1 MTKNRRYLLLII
13 LLCLLVG
20 WIFWFPAARAG
31 YFFRY
36 GEDYPNPDFVAYYVA
51 GQALSRGYNPYLDNH
66 EADPDLFDVRPGGFS
81 RFIYPPT
88 LVPFYSLLG
97 KLPYKYARA
106 VWFLVNLGV
115 LGGALFAFIRQA
127 QEKDRLPLLAAGSL
141 LLLTSQPLLFH
152 IQQGQVDM
160 LVAGTALLAWT
171 ARNRGWKNL
180 SALLLALAFFA
191 KVNPIVLLAAF
202 VLYFNDWGYL
212 LRFGAACCVIFA
224 ISLAVVPFQLYL
236 DFFNLVLP
244 YISSGRG
251 FFVNQSLI
259 RLVAYQP
266 VVPQLLSLS
275 GFAACAVFGWVTG
288 LRQRKAALPRPEMA
302 DLVLFANILAMLLF
316 SGVAWHMA
324 YVWVIIPAAR
334 LLAHLHK
341 RSGFVFLGLYGLA
354 CILMNSTVDE
364 PLYLQS
370 TNLIGGSL
378 MLVLLAALAF
388 APRFFGIQPQDDER
402 SS

>member
-1 MTKNRRYLLLII
+1 
-13 LLCLLVG
+13 
-20 WIFWFPAARAG
+20 
-31 YFFRY
+31 
-36 GEDYPNPDFVAYYVA
+36 
-51 GQALSRGYNPYLDNH
+51 
-66 EADPDLFDVRPGGFS
+66 
-81 RFIYPPT
+81 
-88 LVPFYSLLG
+88 
-97 KLPYKYARA
+97 
-106 VWFLVNLGV
+106 
-115 LGGALFAFIRQA
+115 
-127 QEKDRLPLLAAGSL
+127 
-141 LLLTSQPLLFH
+141 
-152 IQQGQVDM
+152 
-160 LVAGTALLAWT
+160 
-171 ARNRGWKNL
+171 
-180 SALLLALAFFA
+180 
-191 KVNPIVLLAAF
+191 
-202 VLYFNDWGYL
+202 
-212 LRFGAACCVIFA
+212 
-224 ISLAVVPFQLYL
+224 
-236 DFFNLVLP
+236 
-244 YISSGRG
+244 
-251 FFVNQSLI
+251 
-259 RLVAYQP
+259 VAYQP

-275 GFAACAVFGWVTG
+275 GFAACAVFAWVTG

>member
-1 MTKNRRYLLLII
+1 
-13 LLCLLVG
+13 
-20 WIFWFPAARAG
+20 
-31 YFFRY
+31 
-36 GEDYPNPDFVAYYVA
+36 
-51 GQALSRGYNPYLDNH
+51 
-66 EADPDLFDVRPGGFS
+66 VRPGGFS

-275 GFAACAVFGWVTG
+275 GFAACAVFAWVTG